1 MMSLQVPAL
10 CARKRTDRNSIEMT
24 KWECWKLAPPHDNLS
39 EPQALALRG
48 GGKEYD
54 SKAAEKY
61 DRVLWD
67 MLAQVRISKMY
78 RYGRMKGGMAQF
90 VTLGMHVC

>member
-1 MMSLQVPAL
+1 M
-10 CARKRTDRNSIEMT
+10 
-24 KWECWKLAPPHDNLS
+24 
-39 EPQALALRG
+39 RG